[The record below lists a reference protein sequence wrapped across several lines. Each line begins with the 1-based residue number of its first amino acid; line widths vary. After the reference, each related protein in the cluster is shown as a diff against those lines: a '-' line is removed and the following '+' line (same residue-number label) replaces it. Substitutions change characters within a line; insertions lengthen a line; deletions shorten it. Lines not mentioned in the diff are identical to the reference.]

1 MEGGLGK
8 YCDVFKTV
16 CRKLVCFLSIFE
28 NLKEQR
34 MYFQVIFVGEEY
46 FHKILKAE
54 IALERLEGLVLAS

>member
-1 MEGGLGK
+1 M
-8 YCDVFKTV
+8 
-16 CRKLVCFLSIFE
+16 FE

-54 IALERLEGLVLAS
+54 VALERLEGLVLAS